1 MKSEKAGISAKFRCR
16 FSFLHVKMPRAMT
29 TLVQRGI
36 ASSLLGAIALFLAGC
51 GGGGG
56 GATVP
61 TATPIGTPNGTPTAT
76 PIATATPV
84 PGTGGSPVTANQVA
98 FVSNRANPSSS
109 SGDLYKSNLD
119 GSNVVRLTSLNQPLD
134 KPSVSRD
141 GSRLVFQLG
150 ESNSL
155 GGTNNIEI
163 GIINANGSG
172 FQKLTD
178 DTTVGGRPDDY
189 NPVFAPNDQ
198 YIYWTSTRR
207 AVNENGL
214 TVDGIPHIWRMSGA
228 IGSTGANQ
236 EQFVAEASAFP
247 SVDRNGNIA
256 YVALNQTTSPIALRT
271 SANILIKRISDSTP
285 AGQIFDVALSPDGA
299 RVAFSA
305 GTTGTSSS
313 VIRAYDV
320 GTTGRVGGTLSA
332 GASNGGSA
340 WRSDSQ
346 TLFFDA
352 ANGAVNRREVFSSVL
367 PFSTTTQV
375 TQDNT
380 SDNYSPAFLPTS

>member
-1 MKSEKAGISAKFRCR
+1 
-16 FSFLHVKMPRAMT
+16 MPRAMK
-29 TLVQRGI
+29 TLVRCGV
-36 ASSLLGAIALFLAGC
+36 ASSMMGAFALLVAGC

-56 GATVP
+56 GATIP

-84 PGTGGSPVTANQVA
+84 PGTGGSPVTSNQVA
-98 FVSNRANPSSS
+98 FVSNRANPSSD

-150 ESNSL
+150 DSNSA

-178 DTTVGGRPDDY
+178 DTTASGRPDDY
-189 NPVFAPNDQ
+189 NPVFSPNDQ

-207 AVNENGL
+207 AVDQNGL
-214 TVDGIPHIWRMSGA
+214 TVDGIPHIWRMNGA
-228 IGSTGANQ
+228 VGNTGTDQQQVIGES
-236 EQFVAEASAFP
+236 SAYP
-247 SVDRNGNIA
+247 SVDRSGRLA
-256 YVALNQTTSPIALRT
+256 YVALSQTSSPIALVSFNTATDPPT
-271 SANILIKRISDSTP
+271 STLIKRISDSTP
-285 AGQIFDVALSPDGA
+285 ASQIFDLALSPDGS
-299 RVAFSA
+299 RLAFSS
-305 GTTGTSSS
+305 GTTGTSTTA
-313 VIRAYDV
+313 IRVYNVA
-320 GTTGRVGGTLSA
+320 TTGREGGTPS
-332 GASNGGSA
+332 GGSSNGGSA

-352 ANGAVNRREVFSSVL
+352 ATGAATRREVFSSVL
-367 PFSTTTQV
+367 PFSTVTQV
-375 TQDNT
+375 TKDTT